1 MTDDPFDALPW
12 AIPIGDAPPPPALT
26 REEPSAEDAGPLPF
40 APPVRRP
47 AADDGFLLYGFDAP
61 GEEFH
66 PRLRRLG
73 GAV

>member
-12 AIPIGDAPPPPALT
+12 AIPLGDTPPPAPT
-26 REEPSAEDAGPLPF
+26 PPEPAPDDMAGLPF

-47 AADDGFLLYGFDAP
+47 AVDDGFLLRGFDTP

-73 GAV
+73 GAA